1 MKNILATSV
10 LTLLIGMSA
19 MAGDKAPFEKEV
31 RLGNISPKFAPSYV
45 TIKTTLTDKL
55 PQLNYSTGNAS
66 LGLTL
71 SGAIQTKDAKDL
83 DKLLG
88 SVKMKKLHD
97 GGLEIDIDDSD
108 TKKCALTSDSNGAV
122 AQVSG
127 ECLTLIQIDFAG
139 DNTLPLIL
147 NGISMHL
154 ND

>member
-88 SVKMKKLHD
+88 
-97 GGLEIDIDDSD
+97 LEIDIDDSD